1 MFSMP
6 EKNIEQL
13 HLADDEIVADFGAG
27 SGAYTVAA
35 AKAMH
40 DTGKVY
46 AIDVQKDILTRLESS
61 CREEHLG
68 NVSFIWGN
76 LEKLGG
82 TKLADGSCDVVI
94 LSNILFQVSDKKA
107 VMVEAKR
114 VLRLGGLL
122 LVIDWTESFNNMGPV
137 KEKVFPEA
145 DGRKLAKELGFL
157 FDRPINAGN
166 YHYGLILR
174 KVSPQVKQTI

>member
-1 MFSMP
+1 MFSSP

-13 HLADDEIVADFGAG
+13 HLADGGIVADFGAG

-40 DTGKVY
+40 GTGKVY
-46 AIDVQKDILTRLESS
+46 AIDVQKGILTRLERS
-61 CREEHLG
+61 CREERLG
-68 NVSFIWGN
+68 NVSFIWGD

-94 LSNILFQVSDKKA
+94 LSNILFQVPDKKA
-107 VMVEAKR
+107 AMGEAKR
-114 VLRLGGLL
+114 VLRLGGIL
-122 LVIDWTESFNNMGPV
+122 LVIDWMESFNNMGPT
-137 KEKVFPEA
+137 KERVFPEA
-145 DGRKLAKELGFL
+145 DGRKLAEELGFL

-166 YHYGLILR
+166 YHYGLVLR
-174 KVSPQVKQTI
+174 KVSPRAHA